1 MADNL
6 LAGSEN
12 LGFVQAVEAIIK
24 RSCIIDYG
32 VITKVESKGIVQ
44 VGIAVTTSDKDL
56 TYITCVLANIA
67 SSAFTLDVI
76 PEVGDKVIVLY
87 PRMFDPDM
95 FTVPDSQQ
103 DLKKIIIDEK
113 ASGYNLMSG
122 IAFLFNQCK
131 TASHKNVI
139 KVEKGN
145 LDVKLAYTK
154 KNDEEKN
161 LITLVTDKD
170 GAVTFRSNDCTVVVN
185 KDSELIVTN
194 PKATAKLDK
203 DGYLS
208 YANTDNNDKKTKLE
222 FTSSGM
228 TLQDK
233 NGCKITSTSTSVK
246 INDKLEIKK

>member
-103 DLKKIIIDEK
+103 DLKKIIKNEN

-131 TASHKNVI
+131 IASHKNVI
-139 KVEKGN
+139 KVEQGN
-145 LDVKLAYTK
+145 IDIKLAYSK
-154 KNDEEKN
+154 DDEEN
-161 LITLVTDKD
+161 LISLLTDKD
-170 GAVTFRSNDCTVVVN
+170 GAVTFQSNDFTVEIN
-185 KDSELIVTN
+185 KDSELTVTN
-194 PKATAKLDK
+194 LKATVKLDK
-203 DGYLS
+203 KGYLS
-208 YANTDNNDKKTKLE
+208 YSNTDDNKTKLE

-233 NGCKITSTSTSVK
+233 NGCKITSTSSSVK

>member
-145 LDVKLAYTK
+145 LDIKLAYTED
-154 KNDEEKN
+154 DEEN
-161 LITLVTDKD
+161 LISLTTDKD
-170 GAVTFRSNDCTVVVN
+170 GAVTFKSNDFTVEVN
-185 KDSELIVTN
+185 KDSELTLTN
-194 PKATAKLDK
+194 PKATVKLDK

-208 YANTDNNDKKTKLE
+208 YANTDDNKTKLE

-233 NGCKITSTSTSVK
+233 NGCKIVSTSSPTASIK

>member
-12 LGFVQAVEAIIK
+12 LGFVQSVEAIIK

-95 FTVPDSQQ
+95 FTVPDSQK

-145 LDVKLAYTK
+145 LDIKLAYTED
-154 KNDEEKN
+154 DEEN
-161 LITLVTDKD
+161 LISLTTDKD
-170 GAVTFRSNDCTVVVN
+170 GAVTFNSNDFTVEVN
-185 KDSELIVTN
+185 KDSELTVKN
-194 PKATAKLDK
+194 SKATVKLNK